1 MKVKIFVED
10 VGANHATLEIEGNC
24 AMNGLERLLNGINR
38 EHAGVTAKKPTF
50 PERPHLDDWPKLNNG
65 FIPASKRAKNAL
77 WGAAMT
83 NGTTVE
89 KVCRKYGVDPDNI
102 SPKDCWQM
110 TQDLNERSGYKK
122 TEPKT
127 EK

>member
-1 MKVKIFVED
+1 MKVKIIVED

-38 EHAGVTAKKPTF
+38 EHAGTTAKKPAF
-50 PERPHLDDWPKLNNG
+50 PERPHLDNWPRMDDG
-65 FIPASKRAKNAL
+65 FIPASERAKNAL

-89 KVCRKYGVDPDNI
+89 EVCRDYGVDPGNI
-102 SPKDCWQM
+102 SKDECKQM
-110 TQDLNERSGYKK
+110 TQDLNKRSGYNGNAKQKK
-122 TEPKT
+122 
-127 EK
+127 

>member
-24 AMNGLERLLNGINR
+24 AMNGLEKLLNGINR
-38 EHAGVTAKKPTF
+38 ERAGVTAKKPTF
-50 PERPHLDDWPKLNNG
+50 PERPHLDNWPRMADG

-89 KVCRKYGVDPDNI
+89 EVCREYGVDPDNI
-102 SPKDCWQM
+102 SKDECQQM

-122 TEPKT
+122 N
-127 EK
+127 

>member
-38 EHAGVTAKKPTF
+38 EHAGVTAKKPIV
-50 PERPHLDDWPKLNNG
+50 PEHPHLDDWPRMDDG

-89 KVCRKYGVDPDNI
+89 KVCREYGVDPDAI
-102 SPKDCWQM
+102 SQKDCWQI
-110 TQDLNERSGYKK
+110 TQDLNKRSGYNGNAKQKK
-122 TEPKT
+122 
-127 EK
+127 